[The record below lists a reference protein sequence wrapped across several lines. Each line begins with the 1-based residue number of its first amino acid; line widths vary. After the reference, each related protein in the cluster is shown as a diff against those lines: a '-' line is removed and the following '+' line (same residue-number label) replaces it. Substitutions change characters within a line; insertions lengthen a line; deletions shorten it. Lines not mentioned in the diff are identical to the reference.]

1 MPNSAGEPEPTKGPL
16 ESSGSEESDQVE
28 NRSLSKEEEPAT
40 QASASGE
47 ATAEAQDWWSEQPA
61 SDWAQS
67 AGSAPN
73 TEPAIPKESRTA
85 DVYFCGHTTLLSLSR
100 ALQAIAKEKLT
111 GALRAFW
118 DRESI
123 ELLAQDGAIV
133 FATTRDP
140 DLYCPDAPA
149 VLANVDAEIV
159 AKARAQQSETGVPF
173 FLTLAR
179 QEAIARQPAVELVQH
194 YGQRLFSQLWMA
206 PRVWIM
212 FEKNTELL
220 TDAGDVPTEANVD
233 DWALESLRLVQNL
246 DQSLGFEPASIP
258 AYTRDGYER
267 VQKLKL
273 TSDEAQFASQFNG
286 VRSVQQITKN
296 LRLDLK
302 SAHLMLFR
310 FVALE
315 IVECW
320 PASAATKP
328 ERKSVFQR
336 FKRLIGRSGR

>member
-67 AGSAPN
+67 ARSAPD
-73 TEPAIPKESRTA
+73 TEPAIPKESTTA

-100 ALQAIAKEKLT
+100 ALQVIAKEKLT

-123 ELLAQDGAIV
+123 ELPAQDGAIV

-149 VLANVDAEIV
+149 VLTNVDAEIV
-159 AKARAQQSETGVPF
+159 AKARAQQSETDVPF

-179 QEAIARQPAVELVQH
+179 EDAIARQPAVELVQH

-328 ERKSVFQR
+328 ERKNVFQR
-336 FKRLIGRSGR
+336 FKRLIARGGR

>member
-1 MPNSAGEPEPTKGPL
+1 MPESTGEPEPTEARL
-16 ESSGSEESDQVE
+16 ESSSSEESDRAG
-28 NRSLSKEEEPAT
+28 NRSVSEEDELAA
-40 QASASGE
+40 QASASGDTATE
-47 ATAEAQDWWSEQPA
+47 APDWWTAQPA

-67 AGSAPN
+67 AQSASD
-73 TEPAIPKESRTA
+73 TEPGITKETATA
-85 DVYFCGHTTLLSLSR
+85 DVYFCGHTSLLSLNR

-123 ELLAQDGAIV
+123 EVLAQDGEIV

-159 AKARAQQSETGVPF
+159 ANARARQSETGTPF

-179 QEAIARQPAVELVQH
+179 QESIARQPAVELVQH
-194 YGQRLFSQLWMA
+194 YGQRLFLQLWTA

-212 FEKNTELL
+212 FQKNAELL
-220 TDAGDVPTEANVD
+220 SDAGDVPTANVD
-233 DWALESLRLVQNL
+233 DWALESLRLVQSL
-246 DQSLGFEPASIP
+246 DQSPSFEPTSIP
-258 AYTRDGYER
+258 AYTRDGYDR
-267 VQKLKL
+267 IQKLKL

-286 VRSVQQITKN
+286 TRSAQQIAKN

-310 FVALE
+310 FLALE

-320 PASAATKP
+320 PGSTAAKP
-328 ERKSVFQR
+328 ESKSVLQR
-336 FKRLIGRSGR
+336 LKRSIGRGR

>member
-47 ATAEAQDWWSEQPA
+47 AAAEAQDWWSEQPA

-133 FATTRDP
+133 FATTP
-140 DLYCPDAPA
+140 PTCCGAGAALWATA
-149 VLANVDAEIV
+149 ILAALDGAAGVDYVREEH
-159 AKARAQQSETGVPF
+159 R
-173 FLTLAR
+173 TL
-179 QEAIARQPAVELVQH
+179 
-194 YGQRLFSQLWMA
+194 
-206 PRVWIM
+206 
-212 FEKNTELL
+212 N
-220 TDAGDVPTEANVD
+220 
-233 DWALESLRLVQNL
+233 
-246 DQSLGFEPASIP
+246 
-258 AYTRDGYER
+258 
-267 VQKLKL
+267 
-273 TSDEAQFASQFNG
+273 
-286 VRSVQQITKN
+286 
-296 LRLDLK
+296 
-302 SAHLMLFR
+302 
-310 FVALE
+310 
-315 IVECW
+315 
-320 PASAATKP
+320 
-328 ERKSVFQR
+328 
-336 FKRLIGRSGR
+336 

>member
-1 MPNSAGEPEPTKGPL
+1 
-16 ESSGSEESDQVE
+16 
-28 NRSLSKEEEPAT
+28 
-40 QASASGE
+40 
-47 ATAEAQDWWSEQPA
+47 
-61 SDWAQS
+61 
-67 AGSAPN
+67 
-73 TEPAIPKESRTA
+73 
-85 DVYFCGHTTLLSLSR
+85 LLSLNR

-118 DRESI
+118 DEESI

-133 FATTRDP
+133 FATTRNP

-159 AKARAQQSETGVPF
+159 TQARAQQSETGTPF

-179 QEAIARQPAVELVQH
+179 QDSIARGPAVELIHH
-194 YGQRLFSQLWMA
+194 YGQRLFSQLWTA

-212 FEKNTELL
+212 FEKNAKLL
-220 TDAGDVPTEANVD
+220 PDAGDVPAEANVD
-233 DWALESLRLVQNL
+233 DWALESLRLVQRL
-246 DQSLGFEPASIP
+246 DEPMSFEPASIP
-258 AYTRDGYER
+258 AYTKDGYER

-286 VRSVQQITKN
+286 VRSIQQIAKN

-310 FVALE
+310 FLVLE
-315 IVECW
+315 IVERW
-320 PASAATKP
+320 PASTATKP

-336 FKRLIGRSGR
+336 LKQLIGRGR

>member
-1 MPNSAGEPEPTKGPL
+1 MPESTGEPEPTEARL
-16 ESSGSEESDQVE
+16 ESSSSEESDRAG
-28 NRSLSKEEEPAT
+28 NRSVSEEDELAA
-40 QASASGE
+40 QASASGDT
-47 ATAEAQDWWSEQPA
+47 TAEAPDWWTAEPA

-67 AGSAPN
+67 AQSASD
-73 TEPAIPKESRTA
+73 TEPGITKETATA
-85 DVYFCGHTTLLSLSR
+85 DVYFCGHTSLLSLNR

-123 ELLAQDGAIV
+123 EVLAQDGEIV

-159 AKARAQQSETGVPF
+159 ANARARQSETGTPF

-179 QEAIARQPAVELVQH
+179 QESIARQPAVELVQH
-194 YGQRLFSQLWMA
+194 YGQRLFLQLWTA

-212 FEKNTELL
+212 FQKNAELL
-220 TDAGDVPTEANVD
+220 SDAGDVPTANVD
-233 DWALESLRLVQNL
+233 DWALESLRLVQSL
-246 DQSLGFEPASIP
+246 DQSQSFEPTSIP
-258 AYTRDGYER
+258 AYTRDGYDR
-267 VQKLKL
+267 IQKLKL
-273 TSDEAQFASQFNG
+273 TSDEAQFASQFNST
-286 VRSVQQITKN
+286 RSLQQIAKN

-310 FVALE
+310 FLALE

-320 PASAATKP
+320 PGSTAPKP
-328 ERKSVFQR
+328 ESKSVLQR
-336 FKRLIGRSGR
+336 LKRSIGRGR